1 MKVILFNQWDK
12 LSSLIKN
19 TSLAALSEKTSY
31 AIKNLAIENNA
42 VTLSDRAMNNL
53 TLTGEAVTV
62 KVPDIIPGKA
72 RDFLLRVEASLDTE
86 IKFSGAEAFE
96 GDHPDVLMPPAAG
109 ETIVY
114 FFTETKADVFLVARR
129 KVVVAGV

>member
-12 LSSLIKN
+12 LSSLIKD
-19 TSLAALSEKTSY
+19 SALLAANEKTSY
-31 AIKNLAIENNA
+31 EIKNLKIEDN
-42 VTLSDRAMNNL
+42 VVSLYDRAMNNL
-53 TLTGEAVTV
+53 ALSGEAVTV

-129 KVVVAGV
+129 KVVSASA

>member
-12 LSSLIKN
+12 LSSLIKD
-19 TSLAALSEKTSY
+19 SALLAANEKTSY
-31 AIKNLAIENNA
+31 EIKNLKIEEN
-42 VTLSDRAMNNL
+42 VVSLYDRAMNNL
-53 TLTGEAVTV
+53 ALSGEAVTV

-96 GDHPDVLMPPAAG
+96 GDHPDVFISLQKRKQMYFLSLGVRLCQLMH
-109 ETIVY
+109 
-114 FFTETKADVFLVARR
+114 KR
-129 KVVVAGV
+129 KVKRNAD